1 MQPGAIRLLLV
12 EDDEED
18 YLLTSKLLKGSGPA
32 SVEVN
37 WVQSYDQAL
46 EALRTPYNI
55 CLVDYGL
62 GAQNGLALIQQAIV
76 EGFRGPMILLTGQG
90 DYGLDVEAMRAG
102 AADYL
107 VKGQTTP
114 ALMERVI
121 RHSMART
128 DAAAALQNSEV
139 QLRQAQKMEA
149 IGRLAGG
156 IAHDFNNLLSVIL
169 GYSGLLTEGL
179 PPGDP
184 LRCDLEAI
192 HEAGVR
198 ATDLTRH
205 LLAFSRQQVLK
216 PRPLDLSVVVAGM
229 QTMLRRLINEDVE
242 LRWLAG
248 PPLPKIMAD
257 AGQLEQVVMNLA
269 LNARDAM
276 PSGGTLTI
284 ETSAV
289 ELGGRRDPQLLDAQP
304 GQYVMLAVSDTGV
317 GMDKATQARI
327 FEPFFSTKGAGKG
340 TGLGLA
346 TVFGIVTQSEGML
359 EVHSEPGKGTTFRA
373 YFPATSG
380 PRLVRSSLPPRPEAS
395 SGGVETI
402 LLVEDEPLLRQLG
415 CTILRKRGYNVLD
428 AKDGVDALLVAEQH
442 AGTIDLLLTDVVMP
456 RMGGRP
462 LAEKLLAIRPEVK
475 VIYMSGYTDD
485 VVVRNGLVES
495 TINFMQK
502 PISPDAMA
510 RKVRDVLDAP
520 FHLLN

>member
-1 MQPGAIRLLLV
+1 MNSGAIRLLLV

-18 YLLTSKLLKGSGPA
+18 YLLTSKLLKGSAPGKL
-32 SVEVN
+32 EVN
-37 WVQSYDQAL
+37 WVQSYDRAL
-46 EALRTPYNI
+46 EELRTPYNI

-121 RHSMART
+121 RHSMDRK
-128 DAAAALQNSEV
+128 DAEAAQQHSEA

-156 IAHDFNNLLSVIL
+156 VAHDFNNLLSVIL

-179 PPGDP
+179 PPGDA
-184 LRCDLEAI
+184 LRADLEAI
-192 HEAGVR
+192 HQAGLR
-198 ATDLTRH
+198 AADLTRH

-216 PRPLDLSVVVAGM
+216 PRALDLSVIVAGM

-242 LRWLAG
+242 LKSLAS
-248 PPLPKIMAD
+248 PPLPRIMAD

-284 ETSAV
+284 ETALV
-289 ELGGRRDPQLLDAQP
+289 ELGEGRDPQLLEAKP
-304 GQYVMLAVSDTGV
+304 GQYVMLAVTDTGG
-317 GMDKATQARI
+317 GMDQATQSRI

-346 TVFGIVTQSEGML
+346 TVFGIVTQSDGML
-359 EVHSEPGKGTTFRA
+359 EVHSEPGMGTTFRV
-373 YFPATSG
+373 YFPTTTG
-380 PRLVRSSLPPRPEAS
+380 PRLVRSSLPPRPDSS
-395 SGGVETI
+395 SGGTETI

-428 AKDGVDALLVAEQH
+428 AQDGVDALLVAEQH

-462 LAEKLLAIRPEVK
+462 LAENLLALRPDVK

-485 VVVRNGLVES
+485 VVVRNGLVEA
-495 TINFMQK
+495 TLNFIQK
-502 PISPDAMA
+502 PISPAGLA
-510 RKVRDVLDAP
+510 RKIRDVLDAP
-520 FHLLN
+520 GQLPN